1 MTLEEMEAGLRARPE
16 ALLPAARAER
26 RHVLVHPD
34 FDRAGA
40 IGTFKGALGD
50 PYLRGTLELEED
62 KRRRLLM
69 EMERK

>member
-1 MTLEEMEAGLRARPE
+1 
-16 ALLPAARAER
+16 
-26 RHVLVHPD
+26 VLVHPD

-40 IGTFKGALGD
+40 IGTFKGAPGD